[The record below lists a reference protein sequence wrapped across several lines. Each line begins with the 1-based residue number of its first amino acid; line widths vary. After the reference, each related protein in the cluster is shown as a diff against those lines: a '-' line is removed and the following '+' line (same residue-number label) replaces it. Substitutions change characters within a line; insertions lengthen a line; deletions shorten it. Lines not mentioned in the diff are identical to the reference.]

1 MNDPGRASLVLV
13 SGLSGSGKS
22 VALAAL
28 EDRGFYCVDNLPA
41 GMLPAL
47 AEHVGTEPD
56 RYRRVAVGVDARAGP
71 AEVVR
76 LPELIRRLAMPT
88 TLVFLEADSDV
99 LIRRFSET
107 RRRHPLAAERT
118 LAQAIEEEQRMLR
131 PLSEQADHVVD
142 TTDTNIHELR
152 RRIWRLVGPS
162 KAPEIS
168 NLALESFAFKRGVPD
183 DVDLVFDA
191 RCLPNP
197 HWVPELRAA
206 TGLERAV
213 REYLGAEPLVAEFR
227 DDVDRFVRRWLP
239 VWAEEGRSH
248 LTVAIGCTG
257 GKHRSVYLVDEL
269 AATVRATG
277 QRVEVARFTA
287 KDGGDGTLDITGG
300 LDLPRP
306 LVAVSVGS
314 GEPLPPGATIPTEES
329 AGLGDY
335 MQSAGRILGDF
346 EATVQNIR
354 SASEPL
360 GEPQFAEALRN
371 TSQNMERVTQL
382 AAEGNGTVQARAE
395 LGPDALDEGAHSRPP
410 PPRDQP

>member
-1 MNDPGRASLVLV
+1 MRPLTSFAVTPGSCGMNESTRASVVLV

-47 AEHVGTEPD
+47 AEHVETEPD

-71 AEVVR
+71 SELVR
-76 LPELIRRLAMPT
+76 LPQIIEQLSMPT
-88 TLVFLEADSDV
+88 TLVFIEADSDV

-107 RRRHPLAAERT
+107 RRRHPLAADRT

-131 PLSEQADHVVD
+131 PLAEQADHVVD
-142 TTDTNIHELR
+142 TTKTNIHELR

-162 KAPEIS
+162 KAPEIA
-168 NLALESFAFKRGVPD
+168 NLALESFAFKRGVPH

-213 REYLGAEPLVAEFR
+213 REYLAAEPLVGEFR
-227 DDVDRFVRRWLP
+227 DDIDRFVRRWLP

-257 GKHRSVYLVDEL
+257 GKHRSVYLVDDLAGRWREQGLKVVTHHREL
-269 AATVRATG
+269 AR
-277 QRVEVARFTA
+277 
-287 KDGGDGTLDITGG
+287 
-300 LDLPRP
+300 
-306 LVAVSVGS
+306 
-314 GEPLPPGATIPTEES
+314 
-329 AGLGDY
+329 
-335 MQSAGRILGDF
+335 
-346 EATVQNIR
+346 
-354 SASEPL
+354 
-360 GEPQFAEALRN
+360 
-371 TSQNMERVTQL
+371 
-382 AAEGNGTVQARAE
+382 
-395 LGPDALDEGAHSRPP
+395 
-410 PPRDQP
+410 